1 MAAQLHHSST
11 LLPFVWNLKVWKH
24 SKLRLICRT
33 TDDRWIMALSEART
47 DGSKQR
53 HVACA
58 VDDREGTLHA
68 GCLIGAVP
76 AVPLLER

>member
-1 MAAQLHHSST
+1 MRSEM
-11 LLPFVWNLKVWKH
+11 
-24 SKLRLICRT
+24 RLICRT
-33 TDDRWIMALSEART
+33 TDDRWMMALSEART

-68 GCLIGAVP
+68 ACLIGAVP
-76 AVPLLER
+76 GVPCLNDDR